1 MIDMFLGSIVCMY
14 GCEVKLGD
22 GIADAGKGR
31 VRRHVWKEG
40 APYGMK
46 LLIY

>member
-1 MIDMFLGSIVCMY
+1 MFWSSIVCMY
-14 GCEVKLGD
+14 GCEMKLGVR
-22 GIADAGKGR
+22 ADAGKGR

-40 APYGMK
+40 APYGMR